1 MNRSL
6 LAQLQQMRS
15 YPSITVLMNTTR
27 GTELSDDELATARR
41 LTQTAAERLTGDVSD
56 DVRHRLISRLAELV
70 DERSGRRSGHALALC
85 VSTEYDAA
93 VSLGGSVDER
103 VVIDETFATRDLVA
117 DLNRTA
123 EYRVLAVSE
132 SGARNFLGDRVR
144 IVEERSD
151 IWPLARPD
159 GTSDDA
165 WSREVSDQ
173 LTALDTD
180 NSIPVVVAG
189 VKRTVTRLVDV
200 SATNVIGHVA
210 GNHDRTNAGEL
221 HTLVW
226 PIVLDWIGTE
236 QQRAITRLDEARS
249 AKRYVSGIDE
259 IWSLANDGRVELLV
273 VEEGY
278 TLRARVGAGGHLQ
291 TDHDADPRLADSMAA
306 DREITDDIIDE
317 VIEAVLQN
325 GGATTLV
332 DNATLDDCGRIAAAL
347 RY

>member
-6 LAQLQQMRS
+6 LAELQQMRS

-27 GTELSDDELATARR
+27 GAELSNDELATARR
-41 LTQTAAERLTGDVSD
+41 LTQTAAERLASDVSD
-56 DVRHRLISRLAELV
+56 DVRRGLISRLVELV
-70 DERSGRRSGHALALC
+70 DERGGRRNGHALAVC
-85 VSTEYDAA
+85 VSPEYNAA

-123 EYRVLAVSE
+123 EYRVIAVSE
-132 SGARNFLGDRVR
+132 SAARNFLGDRGR
-144 IVEERSD
+144 IIEERSD
-151 IWPLARPD
+151 IWPLTRPD
-159 GTSDDA
+159 DTSDEA
-165 WSREVSDQ
+165 WSREVGDQ
-173 LTALDTD
+173 LAALDAD

-189 VKRTVTRLVDV
+189 VKRTVTRLVDA

-210 GNHDRTNAGEL
+210 GNHDRTNAAEL

-236 QQRAITRLDEARS
+236 QQRAFARLDEARS

-259 IWSLANDGRVELLV
+259 IWSLANDGRVDLLV

-278 TLRARVGAGGHLQ
+278 ALRAHIGAEGHLQ
-291 TDHDADPRLADSMAA
+291 TDHHADPRLADAMPA
-306 DREITDDIIDE
+306 DRAITDDIIDE
-317 VIEAVLQN
+317 VIEAVLRN
-325 GGATTLV
+325 GGTTTLV